1 MTKILILGGGF
12 GGVYCAK
19 RLQKIRLNSFDIELI
34 SDNNYFVF
42 QPLLPEVASG
52 TISASDAVTPIRQ
65 MLNNIKFRNA
75 EVNLID
81 IKKKKI
87 GILQGFRKRQH
98 FIQYDELI
106 IALGQESNLNIVPG
120 LENNAFTMRNLNDA
134 YNLRNHVIRCLE
146 LADVTLDLSLKKRLL
161 SFVVVGGGFSGVE
174 TIGELKEMIDRL
186 IKYYRNIN
194 INEIK
199 FHLIEYASRLL
210 PELEKEIGLTH

>member
-1 MTKILILGGGF
+1 
-12 GGVYCAK
+12 
-19 RLQKIRLNSFDIELI
+19 
-34 SDNNYFVF
+34 
-42 QPLLPEVASG
+42 
-52 TISASDAVTPIRQ
+52 
-65 MLNNIKFRNA
+65 MLNDVKFRNA

-98 FIQYDELI
+98 IIQYDELI

-120 LENNAFTMRNLNDA
+120 LANNAFTMRNLNDA

-161 SFVVVGGGFSGVE
+161 SFVVIGGGFSGVE

-194 INEIK
+194 KNEIK
-199 FHLIEYASRLL
+199 RILCS
-210 PELEKEIGLTH
+210 